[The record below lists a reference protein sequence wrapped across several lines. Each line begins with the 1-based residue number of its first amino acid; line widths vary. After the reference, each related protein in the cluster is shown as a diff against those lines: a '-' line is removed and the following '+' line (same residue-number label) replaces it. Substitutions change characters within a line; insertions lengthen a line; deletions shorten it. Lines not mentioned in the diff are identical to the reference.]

1 MSQAGTE
8 VRHYLKGIE
17 KTLQSRN
24 ATEHSYR
31 SNLKGLLEALFPD
44 ATATNEPKPIKCG
57 APDYIITNKQT
68 PLGYIET
75 KDIGISLDQV
85 ERTDQMKRYLGSLA
99 NLILTDYVEFRWYM
113 TGEHRMTA
121 RLAKAGVRGKWIAE
135 PDGIEQVSK

>member
-31 SNLKGLLEALFPD
+31 SNLKGLLETLFPD
-44 ATATNEPKPIKCG
+44 VTATNEPKRIKCG

-99 NLILTDYVEFRWYM
+99 NLILSDYVEFRWYVV
-113 TGEHRMTA
+113 GQHRMTA
-121 RLAKAGVRGKWIAE
+121 QLTKAGVKSKWI
-135 PDGIEQVSK
+135 PDTDRIEQVS